1 MNTDVPK
8 LMLFL
13 LFFPFIIVWYIG
25 KFIFMLIA
33 DNAERRKE
41 EHAAVAEFERHL
53 PVQPQLL
60 DMPTSSRNTLYGSKQ
75 PD

>member
-8 LMLFL
+8 LMFFL
-13 LFFPFIIVWYIG
+13 LFFPFIIAWHIG
-25 KFIFMLIA
+25 KLIFTLIA
-33 DNAERRKE
+33 ENAEKRKE
-41 EHAAVAEFERHL
+41 ELAAAAEFERHL